1 MEIQQRGVSANPL
14 INNAAQAAT
23 KSGNILFGQNNPRD
37 VAHTRRIAN
46 RGFKKMTALIAS

>member
-1 MEIQQRGVSANPL
+1 MEIQQRGVSGNPL
-14 INNAAQAAT
+14 INNAVQAAT

-46 RGFKKMTALIAS
+46 RGFKKMTALLAS